1 MVAQWNCT
9 KWLYVQANF
18 QYPLFLTFIHQ
29 LSTLALTLSSNRV
42 PASSARSCPTVKI
55 ITALGELSIVSGN
68 VALLYLHPAWHS
80 VVQTT
85 SPIWALV
92 VEALLGRL
100 ARTPRSVDTS
110 WRVVGA
116 IACLTIGCAICAA
129 DHIVNARSLSSVGIS
144 LSVLAVLT
152 RAVKSNLQFLLLRT
166 RRSDVLALLYHTAVL
181 STPVLLISSALTE
194 GTDPWYR
201 LPSVF
206 KPMSVSALIAVG
218 FNVLSLHVT
227 REFGTVKKEAAS
239 HSVKP
244 VGMMASNMLFGR
256 AFSHVQYCGV
266 AVALIGAALFACRYR
281 MKIRRGDLPTSYTP
295 RRFYTPADLSAHSKN
310 SDCWVAIH
318 GKVLDLTSLLAKERS
333 PLCTPILEAAGTDI
347 SHWFDLDEEGLP
359 TPKLFNDPQLS
370 NMRAP
375 LCPTGR
381 YLHIPSTRP
390 DETHRE
396 EAIDIPWWRDPQY
409 HIGSFASA
417 TRKVG
422 LVNVLTGQTCIL
434 EVPVEET
441 AAEISARYRE
451 YNCHTDSYTWKR
463 LGKVLDMD
471 KTLNENGIPD
481 ETDVLKSLD
490 IDPDEHVPVLHL
502 YFNDDLTEA

>member
-18 QYPLFLTFIHQ
+18 EYPLFLTFTHQ

-55 ITALGELSIVSGN
+55 ITTLGGLSIVSGN

-100 ARTPRSVDTS
+100 AQTPRSVDTS
-110 WRVVGA
+110 WRVVGG
-116 IACLTIGCAICAA
+116 IAFLTIGCAICAA

-144 LSVLAVLT
+144 LSILAVLT
-152 RAVKSNLQFLLLRT
+152 RAIKSNLQFLLLRT

-181 STPVLLISSALTE
+181 STPVLLISSTLTE

-206 KPMSVSALIAVG
+206 EPISVSALIAVG

-266 AVALIGAALFACRYR
+266 AVALIGAALFACR
-281 MKIRRGDLPTSYTP
+281 RGTVSMTM
-295 RRFYTPADLSAHSKN
+295 H
-310 SDCWVAIH
+310 
-318 GKVLDLTSLLAKERS
+318 VLDLTSLLAKEWS
-333 PLCTPILEAAGTDI
+333 PLCTPILKAAGTDI
-347 SHWFDLDEEGLP
+347 SHWFGLDEEGLP

-381 YLHIPSTRP
+381 YLHLPSSLP
-390 DETHRE
+390 DATHRE
-396 EAIDIPWWRDPQY
+396 EAVDVPWWRDPQY

-417 TRKVG
+417 TRKVS
-422 LVNVLTGQTCIL
+422 LLNVLTGQACIL

-451 YNCHTDSYTWKR
+451 YNYHTDSYTWKR
-463 LGKVLDMD
+463 LGKVLDMG
-471 KTLNENGIPD
+471 KTLNENGVPD
-481 ETDVLKSLD
+481 ETDVLKSFD
-490 IDPDEHVPVLHL
+490 IDPDEHIPVLHL